1 MSTFVALDLSL
12 ELVTAIARPLA
23 RVRTRDASLARQLR
37 RAVQS
42 VALNL
47 GEGSGRHGEDRRNHF
62 RTAHGSLIE
71 VRTALAVAA
80 RWSYLAAADYEAAEQ
95 IADRLAR
102 LLWRLTR

>member
-23 RVRTRDASLARQLR
+23 RVRTRDADLARQLR

-47 GEGSGRHGEDRRNHF
+47 GESGGRLGEDRRQAYRN
-62 RTAHGSLIE
+62 AHGSLIE
-71 VRTALAVAA
+71 TRTALAVAA
-80 RWSYLAAADYEAAEQ
+80 RWGYLSAADYEAAEQ
-95 IADRLAR
+95 LADRLAR
-102 LLWRLTR
+102 ILWRLTR

>member
-1 MSTFVALDLSL
+1 
-12 ELVTAIARPLA
+12 
-23 RVRTRDASLARQLR
+23 
-37 RAVQS
+37 
-42 VALNL
+42 
-47 GEGSGRHGEDRRNHF
+47 
-62 RTAHGSLIE
+62 